1 MYAATFGLAQE
12 PFSIAP
18 DPRFLF
24 MSERHREALAHL
36 LYGLKGG
43 GGFVL
48 LTGEV
53 GAGKTTVARCFLE
66 QIPKRCNVAY
76 VFNPKMSATELLQT
90 VCDEFHV
97 PVSARVA
104 GSAPTLKDHV
114 DALNRFLLETHAVG
128 QNNVLVIDEAQNLE
142 PEVLEQ
148 LRLLTNL
155 ETSERKLLQIVLI
168 GQPELRTLL
177 AQPGMAQLAQRV
189 IARCHLDALGEK
201 ETAAYVRHR
210 LAVAG
215 ARRGKLFDGAALAR
229 IHQRARGVPRRINLL
244 ADRALLGAY
253 AAGRSRVDAATVDR
267 AADEVFDED
276 AIAVRRARLRIAAI
290 AGGGVAGGALLAS
303 AAWWFAAG
311 PAEVPAA
318 VPTAP
323 PAAAAPAAAG
333 ARADGLGA
341 VPAGSTDATR
351 AAPVS
356 GTAGAASAPA
366 VALVGAVGA
375 AAGLTD
381 AATAAP
387 AAPAPAAGWSD
398 EGPAWRALGQRFGL
412 PAGADPCAPS
422 SGWTCLRG
430 RGDISTLRRL
440 DRPVLVPLRGEGGVL
455 AHAVVVAL
463 GAERSVLATP
473 AGAQPQPL
481 PAFAARWTGAWATLW
496 RPPPGSADDRI
507 DPRPGPGADWLEAQ
521 LARVPGLP
529 PADADLP
536 RDEQLRARVRAFQA
550 AHGLRV
556 DGVAG
561 PITLMRLQRS
571 NGAADPRLDP
581 AG

>member
-290 AGGGVAGGALLAS
+290 AGGGVAGGAVLAS

-311 PAEVPAA
+311 PAAVPA
-318 VPTAP
+318 TAP
-323 PAAAAPAAAG
+323 VAAAPAASAG
-333 ARADGLGA
+333 ARADGPGA
-341 VPAGSTDATR
+341 GPAAGTAATDA
-351 AAPVS
+351 
-356 GTAGAASAPA
+356 AGAAAVAAPA
-366 VALVGAVGA
+366 SA
-375 AAGLTD
+375 AATAGLGD
-381 AATAAP
+381 AAAP

>member
-76 VFNPKMSATELLQT
+76 VFNPKMSVTELLQT

-97 PVSARVA
+97 PVVARA
-104 GSAPTLKDHV
+104 DGAAPTLKDHV

-128 QNNVLVIDEAQNLE
+128 QNNVLVIDEAQLLE

-177 AQPGMAQLAQRV
+177 ARPEMAQLAQRV
-189 IARCHLDALGEK
+189 IARYHLGALGEK

-215 ARRGKLFDGAALAR
+215 ARRLKLFDGAALAHLHR
-229 IHQRARGVPRRINLL
+229 RARGVPRRINLL

-253 AAGRSRVDAATVDR
+253 AAGRTRVDAATVEK

-276 AIAVRRARLRIAAI
+276 AIARRQARRRVAAI
-290 AGGGVAGGALLAS
+290 AAGGVAGGALLAS
-303 AAWWFAAG
+303 AVWWGMASPGPLSAPQAVAAG
-311 PAEVPAA
+311 PAASAA
-318 VPTAP
+318 VPADRPGAGTAEERAGP
-323 PAAAAPAAAG
+323 GAAGSAPGAGAAAGAAPAVVGDAPAAAAPLPPG
-333 ARADGLGA
+333 G
-341 VPAGSTDATR
+341 PAGW
-351 AAPVS
+351 
-356 GTAGAASAPA
+356 G
-366 VALVGAVGA
+366 
-375 AAGLTD
+375 
-381 AATAAP
+381 
-387 AAPAPAAGWSD
+387 D
-398 EGPAWRALGQRFGL
+398 EGAAWRALGARFGV
-412 PAGADPCAPS
+412 PAEVDPCGPS

-430 RGDISTLRRL
+430 RGDISTLRRI
-440 DRPVLVPLRGEGGVL
+440 DRPVLVQLRGENGAL
-455 AHAVVVAL
+455 AQAVVFAL
-463 GAERSVLATP
+463 GAERAVLATP
-473 AGAQPQPL
+473 SGVQPQPL

-496 RPPPGSADDRI
+496 RPPPGTADERI
-507 DPRPGPGADWLEAQ
+507 DPRPGPGADWLAAQ

-529 PADADLP
+529 EADPALP

-561 PITLMRLQRS
+561 PVTLMRLQRS
-571 NGAADPRLDP
+571 TGGSDPRLEP